1 MQAKIK
7 LLESKQGVVAS
18 LSHSQD
24 NETKWE
30 EIKSKIADVQTAYET
45 DFLALSSNLTELKEE
60 ATKHKSTIH
69 DHDYRLTQLELDN
82 ADCICNSTTIQDYGT
97 RILRLEADNLDND
110 NIFRAK
116 IETNFL
122 AFSNNITELKNET
135 ATRESSILDHDI
147 RLMQLELDN
156 ADCTCNY
163 TSVTDYDTRITQL
176 EVANVDNT
184 DVVQI
189 LGATTTQLQL
199 ERTEDRKNM
208 HTLNMTI
215 EQLALDISS
224 NKDKIIIEQTTVEQL
239 KLERKL
245 DQIAIQNQSES
256 IIKLGDDFSSQT
268 QAMNAQNRS
277 LLLIKEDVEKNRYSV
292 QNINDMLAVLDTEM
306 QTAIAATE
314 DNSERMTH
322 LGHQINETNDLHHNL
337 ELRVSYLEGKVL
349 ISYFSPDSSDFV
361 IVKRM
366 QRPIRTKSSP
376 QNQKN
381 WK

>member
-1 MQAKIK
+1 MQAKIN
-7 LLESKQGVVAS
+7 LLESKQGVEAS

-30 EIKSKIADVQTAYET
+30 EIKSKIADVQVAYET

-60 ATKHKSTIH
+60 TTKHKSIIH
-69 DHDYRLTQLELDN
+69 DHDTRLTQLEFDN
-82 ADCICNSTTIQDYGT
+82 AGCICNNTTIQDYGT
-97 RILRLEADNLDND
+97 RILRLEADNVDND
-110 NIFRAK
+110 NAFRAK

-122 AFSNNITELKNET
+122 AFSNNITELKHEM
-135 ATRESSILDHDI
+135 ATRESSILDYDT

-163 TSVTDYDTRITQL
+163 TSINDYDTRINQL
-176 EVANVDNT
+176 EVDYVDT
-184 DVVQI
+184 RDVVQI

-208 HTLNMTI
+208 HTLNITN

-224 NKDKIIIEQTTVEQL
+224 NRGKIIIEQTTVEQL

-256 IIKLGDDFSSQT
+256 IIKLGDDFSLQT

-292 QNINDMLAVLDTEM
+292 QNINDLLVVLDTEM
-306 QTAIAATE
+306 QTAIAEIE
-314 DNSERMTH
+314 DNSERMSRQ
-322 LGHQINETNDLHHNL
+322 GHQINETNDLYHHL

-349 ISYFSPDSSDFV
+349 ISYFSPDLSHFV
-361 IVKRM
+361 IVG
-366 QRPIRTKSSP
+366 
-376 QNQKN
+376 
-381 WK
+381 WLVD